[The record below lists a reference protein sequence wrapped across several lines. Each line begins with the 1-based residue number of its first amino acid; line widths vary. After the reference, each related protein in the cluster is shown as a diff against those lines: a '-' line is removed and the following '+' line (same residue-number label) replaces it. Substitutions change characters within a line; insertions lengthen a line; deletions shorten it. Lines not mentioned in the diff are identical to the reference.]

1 MDLAPAAL
9 VGPLLMLLS
18 YVALGWLAAQRLKL
32 DPRPIATL
40 LVYLIAPFTI
50 FRALMNGGPT
60 PDYLLLTLALFILAS
75 LMALVVQRVTRHR
88 FSEQEAALL
97 AFSSGTGNTGYFG
110 LPIALI
116 LLPP

>member
-1 MDLAPAAL
+1 MDIAPAAL

-75 LMALVVQRVTRHR
+75 LMALVVQRITRHR
-88 FSEQEAALL
+88 FGEHEAALWRSPQGR
-97 AFSSGTGNTGYFG
+97 ATPAISGCRSR
-110 LPIALI
+110 
-116 LLPP
+116 

>member
-40 LVYLIAPFTI
+40 LVY
-50 FRALMNGGPT
+50 
-60 PDYLLLTLALFILAS
+60 
-75 LMALVVQRVTRHR
+75 VH
-88 FSEQEAALL
+88 
-97 AFSSGTGNTGYFG
+97 
-110 LPIALI
+110 
-116 LLPP
+116 

>member
-1 MDLAPAAL
+1 MDIAPAAL

-75 LMALVVQRVTRHR
+75 LMARRCDEHCTSLSMPSV
-88 FSEQEAALL
+88 
-97 AFSSGTGNTGYFG
+97 
-110 LPIALI
+110 
-116 LLPP
+116 PPFPPLSL